1 MPPEEA
7 MASPPLG
14 ADLARQRSPKSQGK
28 SPKQKSPGA
37 KARGKGKGKKTIQA
51 ALEELDVELQRV
63 LEISSISPSGQCT
76 IHSSHF
82 HVPKCIVKVV
92 SYIGGKVCVARV
104 GWAKRG
110 DIVLNILKIL

>member
-1 MPPEEA
+1 

-104 GWAKRG
+104 GWVERG
-110 DIVLNILKIL
+110 DIVLNILKILKMI